1 MAVKMRMTRI
11 GGKKSPF
18 YRIVVI
24 EGRKARDGAY
34 VDLIGTY
41 DPLTNP
47 PTIKLDAEKA
57 KHWISCGVTPSDTVR
72 DILVKEGVIVSKT
85 RKA

>member
-18 YRIVVI
+18 YRIVII

-47 PTIKLDAEKA
+47 PTAKIDAEKA
-57 KHWISCGVTPSDTVR
+57 KYWISCGVMPSDTVR
-72 DILVKEGVIVSKT
+72 DILVREGVLSKAK
-85 RKA
+85 KA